1 MWQLRMR
8 QSFSANCWSILYC
21 ACAQTACLQLPIKIL
36 ISPLDS
42 ATPTGAMSDDFKLQC
57 ITIVTFSSYYYYYYY
72 YIKTGAYL
80 YKDEQGQWQ
89 TDNVL

>member
-1 MWQLRMR
+1 
-8 QSFSANCWSILYC
+8 
-21 ACAQTACLQLPIKIL
+21 
-36 ISPLDS
+36 
-42 ATPTGAMSDDFKLQC
+42 MSDDFKLQC